1 MITSDLIYI
10 DNIDDISTEY
20 IENELQKREIFSP
33 IRWSLVNANDENLTV
48 SVAYEKN

>member
-20 IENELQKREIFSP
+20 IESELQKREILSP
-33 IRWSLVNANDENLTV
+33 IRWSLVNANDDNLIV
-48 SVAYEKN
+48 SVAYENN